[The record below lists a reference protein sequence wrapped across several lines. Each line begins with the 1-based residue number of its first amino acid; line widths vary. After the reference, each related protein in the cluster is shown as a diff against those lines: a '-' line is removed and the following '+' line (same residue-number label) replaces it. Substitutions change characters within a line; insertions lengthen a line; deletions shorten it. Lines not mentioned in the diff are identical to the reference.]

1 MNYIL
6 EAIFIGLY
14 SLLLY
19 IPIDLLFKNVY
30 LIFFVTGFLKH
41 FLGYFI
47 GIHTLYCK
55 YNGLEIA
62 KINLIKLVLESL
74 FEGLL
79 FLLLGTLINSNSK
92 KIEIF
97 VIGFFLHIIFEIIGL
112 HNVFINNT
120 CTYKV

>member
-1 MNYIL
+1 MNYIF

-19 IPIDLLFKNVY
+19 VPINLLFKNVS
-30 LIFFVTGFLKH
+30 LVFFVTGFLKH

-55 YNGLEIA
+55 INGLEIA
-62 KINLIKLVLESL
+62 KINFIKLVLESL

-79 FLLLGTLINSNSK
+79 FLILGLIISSK
-92 KIEIF
+92 SKRIEIF
-97 VIGFFLHIIFEIIGL
+97 IIGFFLHIIFELIGL
-112 HNVFINNT
+112 HRVFINGT
-120 CTYKV
+120 CT